1 MPNDNADISVNICL
15 PDHIIAACKQIH
27 ITSSHNPNKYV
38 IQIIDSK
45 GNKKYVL
52 PCATPTL
59 FEAGK
64 ARQASLLQKL

>member
-1 MPNDNADISVNICL
+1 MSNDNADISVSICL

-38 IQIIDSK
+38 IQIIDSN

-52 PCATPTL
+52 PCATSHGAIIRRTPWCTP
-59 FEAGK
+59 
-64 ARQASLLQKL
+64 KL